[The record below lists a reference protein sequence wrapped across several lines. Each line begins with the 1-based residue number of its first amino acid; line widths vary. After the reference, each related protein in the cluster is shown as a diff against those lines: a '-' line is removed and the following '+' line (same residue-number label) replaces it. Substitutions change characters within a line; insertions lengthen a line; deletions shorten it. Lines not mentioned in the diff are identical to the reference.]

1 MAEATNGGAAPG
13 TDSPRQLAINA
24 QYVKDLSF
32 ENPRAPHSLL
42 QPPQGVAPDLQIG
55 VDVKAQG
62 LAADVYE
69 VAMTLKVEA
78 RMQNEVMFVVELVY
92 GAVVSLINATPEDV
106 PIALMVETPRL
117 LFPYARN
124 IVSEVTRD
132 GGYTPL
138 MMSPIDFAEIYR
150 RRIAEQQQQ
159 QQQPGGSATA

>member
-1 MAEATNGGAAPG
+1 MAEATNGGLAPG
-13 TDSPRQLAINA
+13 TESRRQLAINA

-42 QPPQGVAPDLQIG
+42 QPPQGVAPELQVG

-69 VAMTLKVEA
+69 VVMTLKVET
-78 RMQNEVMFVVELVY
+78 RMQNEVMFVAELAY
-92 GAVVSLINATPEDV
+92 GAVVSLLNTPQEEV
-106 PIALMVETPRL
+106 PIALMVEAPRL
-117 LFPYARN
+117 LFPYVRN
-124 IVSEVTRD
+124 IISEVTRD

-159 QQQPGGSATA
+159 AGGGAAV